1 MSIFR
6 KCINGLLGLNHVVFS
21 EKNRELNSVISFLRK
36 SRIRLLGSNHLSFQR
51 KLRTEQRNVTFEK
64 IKK

>member
-1 MSIFR
+1 MSFFKNFR
-6 KCINGLLGLNHVVFS
+6 NGLLGLNHVVFS

-51 KLRTEQRNVTFEK
+51 KLRTEQRNVTFEN
-64 IKK
+64 I